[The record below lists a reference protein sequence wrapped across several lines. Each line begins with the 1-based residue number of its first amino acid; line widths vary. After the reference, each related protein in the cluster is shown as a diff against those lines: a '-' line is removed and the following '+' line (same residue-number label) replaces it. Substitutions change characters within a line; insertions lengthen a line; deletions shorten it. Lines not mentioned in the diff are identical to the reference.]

1 MAFTDRLHNRGS
13 ISTGYTIDNSFV
25 QEYNSTRFVYKTW
38 GGFGGTN
45 PTNTKATVSYWHKRA
60 SSEAGVGGGCWKLLD
75 TQNSE
80 VSIMAP
86 GGTYDSS
93 IYCAGQN
100 ESLFKLV
107 TTAKFRDTGA
117 WYHVVASFDS
127 TQSTASDRIKLYV
140 NGVRITD
147 FSTANYPA
155 QNSDFRHISE
165 NSQHHVG
172 HHANAGKPYGYF
184 SDMYFIWDQAKDAT
198 DFGEFDEDTGIWK
211 PIEYTGTFGTYGYY
225 WDFSNTGNYAEDQS
239 GNGNDG
245 TSVNTTAAMQSTD
258 TPTNNFCILNPLFK
272 YPSSQVITE
281 GATEVTR
288 TSGTGLN
295 KTFLAT
301 MPVYSGKWYAEFE
314 PAASSNYVVGIMPD
328 STAATVAMDANYL
341 GNSAYAESIGYY
353 SATGQKIV
361 APSGGSAYGDS
372 YTTGD
377 TIGIA
382 LDMDNNYVYFSKNGT
397 WQNSGDP
404 TSGSS
409 GTGGIALT
417 NTTDGHLIG
426 FSYDTSGNM
435 YCNFGGYTVSS
446 LASAA
451 SDANGYGTFEYA
463 PPSGYYALCT
473 KNLAQYG

>member
-13 ISTGYTIDNSFV
+13 ISTGYDIPYSFV
-25 QEYNSTRFVYKTW
+25 QEYNSTRFVSKTW

-127 TQSTASDRIKLYV
+127 TQATASDRIKLYV

-172 HHANAGKPYGYF
+172 HNANAGKPYGYF

-225 WDFSNTGNYAEDQS
+225 WDFSNTSNYAEDQS

-258 TPTNNFCILNPLFK
+258 TPTNNFCTLNSNSALGIVK
-272 YPSSQVITE
+272 YYE
-281 GATEVTR
+281 GATIGALI
-288 TSGTGLN
+288 GTGDEPGEGSIMFN
-295 KTFLAT
+295 K
-301 MPVYSGKWYAEFE
+301 GKWYYEAR
-314 PAASSNYVVGIMPD
+314 AVGTTDADAMFGLGVPNQWGLG
-328 STAATVAMDANYL
+328 STNP
-341 GNSAYAESIGYY
+341 GNDLYSFAYHSIGRVYY
-353 SATGQKIV
+353 NFNTST
-361 APSGGSAYGDS
+361 SGWDSFGTSDTVMIAIDHDNGFAYFG
-372 YTTGD
+372 
-377 TIGIA
+377 
-382 LDMDNNYVYFSKNGT
+382 VNGT
-397 WQNSGDP
+397 WGNSGVP
-404 TSGSS
+404 TSGAT
-409 GTGGIALT
+409 GTGGFDYFG
-417 NTTDGHLIG
+417 NTSISAGDGVTFAFRIHYRTYNQ
-426 FSYDTSGNM
+426 SY
-435 YCNFGGYTVSS
+435 YNFGGHTAISI
-446 LASAA
+446 ASAE

-463 PPSGYYALCT
+463 PPTGYYALCT
-473 KNLAQYG
+473 KNLAEFG